1 MDNNHNNSEI
11 SLNNNI
17 EPYKNN
23 TQDESGESIINNI
36 SYT

>member
-17 EPYKNN
+17 EPYKINI
-23 TQDESGESIINNI
+23 QDENGEPIINNI
-36 SYT
+36 T